1 MPLGLAL
8 MGVAG
13 CSRARLWRN
22 GKSAACVGAEEVVLW
37 EEEGKLAELAD
48 EDARRDGEVE
58 LARRKA
64 AMREDDSIAS
74 CASAARA
81 AATLFVSSALAFA
94 CCSISRCWAMRAVY
108 SSWMW
113 AASLNRDVSDKGQQ
127 GGSCGMKTLPPH
139 SRVIVLLSG
148 LKAPQHRQ

>member
-1 MPLGLAL
+1 M
-8 MGVAG
+8 
-13 CSRARLWRN
+13 
-22 GKSAACVGAEEVVLW
+22 LW
-37 EEEGKLAELAD
+37 EEEGKLEELAD
-48 EDARRDGEVE
+48 EEGMRDGEVE

-81 AATLFVSSALAFA
+81 AATLFVSSALALA
-94 CCSISRCWAMRAVY
+94 SCSSARCWAMRAAY
-108 SSWMW
+108 SSRMR
-113 AASLNRDVSDKGQQ
+113 AASLNRVVSGMGQQ

-139 SRVIVLLSG
+139 SRVTILLSG